1 MVEAMGVADEIMI
14 VSVMIIDDWTMVLFD
29 KLMIIGFVR

>member
-1 MVEAMGVADEIMI
+1 MVEVMGVADEIMI
-14 VSVMIIDDWTMVLFD
+14 VSVMIIDNWTMVLFD

>member
-1 MVEAMGVADEIMI
+1 MVEVMVVADEIMI

>member
-1 MVEAMGVADEIMI
+1 MVELMGVADEIMI
-14 VSVMIIDDWTMVLFD
+14 VSVMIIDNWTMVLFD

>member
-1 MVEAMGVADEIMI
+1 MVEVMEVADEIMI

>member
-1 MVEAMGVADEIMI
+1 MVEVMGVADEIMI

>member
-1 MVEAMGVADEIMI
+1 MVEVMGVVDEIMI

>member
-1 MVEAMGVADEIMI
+1 MVEVMGVSDEIMI